1 MMLPALVYYFIFR
14 YMPIYGLVISFKD
27 FNINDGIMG
36 SPWADP
42 WYKYYAQFFNSPYCV
57 RLISNTLIISL
68 LKIAFG
74 TVVPIILA
82 LLLNECSNRVITR
95 SVQTLTFM
103 PHFLSWV
110 IIYGIMLA
118 FFSESTG
125 VINKMIAMSSGSTI
139 PFLTS
144 NSWFRQIVVSSDVWQ
159 NAGYN
164 AIIYLAAMSG
174 IDPSLYEAAKL
185 DGAKRMTVIWR
196 ITLPCIKSVIVM
208 LLILRLGSVLD
219 AGFDQIYNLYN
230 VQVYQTGDV
239 LDTWVYRT
247 GLQQMNFSLAAA
259 VGLFKS
265 AIGFVLI
272 LLANK
277 LAKRWGEAIW

>member
-1 MMLPALVYYFIFR
+1 VPYSAHDIEHLSAAGQGGRTLRLVKQFMPLYLMMLPALVYYFIFR

-27 FNINDGIMG
+27 FSINDGIMG

-42 WYKYYAQFFNSPYCV
+42 WYKYYAQFFNSPYCF

-82 LLLNECSNRVITR
+82 LLLNECSSRAITR

-110 IIYGIMLA
+110 IIYGILLA

-125 VINKMIAMSSGSTI
+125 VINKLIAMSGGSTV

-144 NSWFRQIVVSSDVWQ
+144 NLWFRQIVVSSDVWQ

-185 DGAKRMTVIWR
+185 DGAKRMTVIWH
-196 ITLPCIKSVIVM
+196 ITLPCIKSVIIM

-230 VQVYQTGDV
+230 VQV
-239 LDTWVYRT
+239 
-247 GLQQMNFSLAAA
+247 
-259 VGLFKS
+259 
-265 AIGFVLI
+265 
-272 LLANK
+272 
-277 LAKRWGEAIW
+277 